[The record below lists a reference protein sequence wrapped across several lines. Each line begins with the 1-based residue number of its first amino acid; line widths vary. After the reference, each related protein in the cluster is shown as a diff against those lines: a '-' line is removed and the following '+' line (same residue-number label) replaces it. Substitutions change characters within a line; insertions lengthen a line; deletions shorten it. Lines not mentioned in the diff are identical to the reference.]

1 MSINPARWAAET
13 FARRWPTNPH
23 GAFYM
28 IAYGASPAMADEV
41 INGGFNLGE
50 LLAENVDLHTKSEM
64 LSRGNKSLRR
74 TIARHADELTAIN
87 AHLHEARRKN
97 KKLRAR
103 INTFETFFGMPIA
116 DAAEAILVA
125 EELALAIR
133 NQCSQGRAHEI
144 ANRFMKLRNPP
155 TPKMAYK
162 SESYLCPEC
171 GGPVTR
177 RVVQSVKPRYF
188 CPANGCLWEGEAI

>member
-1 MSINPARWAAET
+1 MWSIEMSINPARWAAET

-74 TIARHADELTAIN
+74 TIARH
-87 AHLHEARRKN
+87 
-97 KKLRAR
+97 
-103 INTFETFFGMPIA
+103 A